1 MNINLTTYTSGDD
14 AIRRA
19 DARSKIVVMVVFS
32 IAVLMV
38 DCWVGIAVLCAG
50 CALCARISRLRLT
63 ECMPQ
68 LTPFVVVACL
78 LVLFNSFVIG
88 NGSEISVRA
97 IPPFPTWTDPFDPT
111 MHALSLGGSVS
122 LSLEGLLRGLF
133 LSLRLALLVVAS
145 LVLTTTTSAT
155 QISQGLERALH
166 PLTRF
171 GIQTRDACTVLSI
184 ALRFIPETIDNVQD
198 IKRAQQARGARFDT
212 GDVSQRIAAW
222 STVFVPLFAEMFRKA
237 ERLATAMDARCYGK
251 EGATYLNESSISVS
265 HALATVAVCIV
276 LIAVAVEL

>member
-1 MNINLTTYTSGDD
+1 MNINLTTYTPGDD

-38 DCWVGIAVLCAG
+38 DCWVGIAFLCAG
-50 CALCARISRLRLT
+50 CALCVRISRLRLAG
-63 ECMPQ
+63 CMPQ

-88 NGSEISVRA
+88 GGSEVSVRA
-97 IPPFPTWTDPFDPT
+97 IPLVPAWTGPLDPT
-111 MHALSLGGSVS
+111 MHAISLAGPISFT
-122 LSLEGLLRGLF
+122 LEGLLRGIF

-184 ALRFIPETIDNVQD
+184 ALRFIPETIDDVQD
-198 IKRAQQARGARFDT
+198 VKRAQQARGARFDT
-212 GDVSQRIAAW
+212 GGASQRIAAW
-222 STVFVPLFAEMFRKA
+222 STVFVPLFAGMFRKA
-237 ERLATAMDARCYGK
+237 ERLATAMDARCYGT
-251 EGATYLNESSISVS
+251 EGATYLNESSIDVS
-265 HALATVAVCIV
+265 HALATTAVCVV
-276 LIAVAVEL
+276 LIVVAIEF